1 MKKILL
7 SSFISVL
14 TIAAAAQGTVT
25 FQNAATLNG
34 WDPVVD
40 RNVKFGELVASS
52 NPLLTPGANV
62 SSNYAGLNLSSL
74 RAALFY
80 APGVVADSH
89 WYTITSLATA
99 SGSPFATFK
108 NSTSTTAGSWFGG
121 TRSMAGIPAQ
131 NGLVSLMVFVWDIS
145 LTAEPVSRAALTG
158 MWGRSTVFQYTTPA
172 SATPAPVEFLP
183 NNLRGIVLTTGVFW
197 GLPPDAWGGVP
208 EPTTTTL
215 FGLGVAILM
224 LRRRRHLDRRAR
236 ETAPGRS
243 ENAAR
248 IDCTN

>member
-7 SSFISVL
+7 SSFISGL
-14 TIAAAAQGTVT
+14 TIAIAAQGTVT
-25 FQNAATLNG
+25 FQNAATING

-40 RNVKFGELVASS
+40 RNVRFSAISAVYS
-52 NPLLTPGANV
+52 PLLTDGANV

-80 APGVVADSH
+80 APGVVADSN
-89 WYTITSLATA
+89 WYTLTRLAMPV

-108 NSTSTTAGSWFGG
+108 NSTSTTAGSWFGE

-158 MWGRSTVFQYTTPA
+158 LSGRSAVFQYSTPA
-172 SATPAPVEFLP
+172 SATPAPAEFLP
-183 NNLRGIVLTTGVFW
+183 HNLMSFSLTSELAYR
-197 GLPPDAWGGVP
+197 LPPDAWGGVP

-215 FGLGVAILM
+215 FGLGVAILT
-224 LRRRRHLDRRAR
+224 LRRRRQWL
-236 ETAPGRS
+236 
-243 ENAAR
+243 
-248 IDCTN
+248 

>member
-7 SSFISVL
+7 SSFISVV

-25 FQNAATLNG
+25 IHNAATVNG
-34 WDPVVD
+34 WDPVAD
-40 RNVKFGELVASS
+40 RSVKFSAISAGY
-52 NPLLTPGANV
+52 NPLLTDGANV

-80 APGVVADSH
+80 APGVVADSN
-89 WYTITSLATA
+89 WYTLTRLAMPV

-131 NGLVSLMVFVWDIS
+131 NGLVSLMVFVWDS
-145 LTAEPVSRAALTG
+145 AWAAEPVSRAALRG
-158 MWGRSTVFQYTTPA
+158 LHGRSAVFQYTTPA
-172 SATPAPVEFLP
+172 SAMPAPSDFLP
-183 NNLRGIVLTTGVFW
+183 QNLRSFTLDSVLEW

-215 FGLGVAILM
+215 FGLGVAILT
-224 LRRRRHLDRRAR
+224 LRRRRQWL
-236 ETAPGRS
+236 
-243 ENAAR
+243 
-248 IDCTN
+248 

>member
-1 MKKILL
+1 MKTFALTCLANLL
-7 SSFISVL
+7 AL
-14 TIAAAAQGTVT
+14 AAAAQGTVT
-25 FQNAATLNG
+25 FQNNSTFPGWSPAT
-34 WDPVVD
+34 D
-40 RNVKFGELVASS
+40 RNVKFSETTALY

-62 SSNYAGLNLSSL
+62 SSNYAGVNLSGL

-80 APGVVADSH
+80 APGVVADAD
-89 WYTITSLATA
+89 WYTLTSLASA

-131 NGLVSLMVFVWDIS
+131 NGLVSLMVFVWDS
-145 LTAEPVSRAALTG
+145 AWAAEPLSRAALRG
-158 MWGRSTVFQYTTPA
+158 LHGRSAVFQYTTPA
-172 SATPAPVEFLP
+172 SAMPAPSDFLP
-183 NNLRGIVLTTGVFW
+183 QNLRSFTLDSVLEW

-215 FGLGVAILM
+215 FGLGVAILT
-224 LRRRRHLDRRAR
+224 LRRWRHLHRRAD
-236 ETAPGRS
+236 ETSGRS

-248 IDCTN
+248 IDCIN